1 MSCKNLSISERAVV
15 AQLDRATGYE
25 LVGWGF
31 ESLRPR
37 FSLGPLALAFAVLG
51 GCAGGASV
59 ADRPLAALPTTS
71 LVRSAAAQLY
81 QPLAVGDYWR
91 YVCNSAFTITDR
103 VIGTYK
109 VNGHTV
115 YALSLQIPS
124 SPKKSVEVVEL
135 LANDSKGNTWIHGYV
150 VHGKVIPVRDT
161 KIVSVNPIKNQH
173 YDFPSPKGRTI
184 SRIFMGFEYT
194 HRTKLG
200 TFWVAPY
207 FESGATHNYGYN
219 LGRGVMEQD
228 HGPDYK
234 YDCLIDKF
242 VLRK

>member
-1 MSCKNLSISERAVV
+1 MRAVV

-37 FSLGPLALAFAVLG
+37 FRLLLGAVASAFLS
-51 GCAGGASV
+51 GCAGGASGMNYNV
-59 ADRPLAALPTTS
+59 PRLPVTFSPDRFAPK
-71 LVRSAAAQLY
+71 VY
-81 QPLAVGDYWR
+81 QPLAVGDSWTYT
-91 YVCNSAFTITDR
+91 CNASFKIVDR
-103 VIGTYK
+103 VIGSYK
-109 VNGHTV
+109 VNRHTV
-115 YALSLQIPS
+115 YALSLQIPD
-124 SPKKSVEVVEL
+124 SPKKSVDVIEL

-150 VHGKVIPVRDT
+150 IHGKMKLVRDT
-161 KIVSVNPIKNQH
+161 KIVSINPVNGRH
-173 YDFPSPKGRTI
+173 YDFPSPKGGTI
-184 SRIFMGFEYT
+184 SRIFVGFEYT
-194 HRTKLG
+194 HKTKLG

-207 FESGATHNYGYN
+207 FESGGTHNYGYN

-228 HGPDYK
+228 HGPNYK